1 MIDHLVYCE
10 KCVVYRFMLS
20 PGVYACGKCGETTYG
35 FVNDFVPNIWMGQK
49 SRHSRRKYFK
59 KCIEEVVGYQRAD
72 CITDDFM
79 RVVRVVIDNNLL
91 NAGKCRNM
99 SKYGY
104 YFIRLA
110 SRVGVPLV
118 TTPTDLADGKTK
130 KVYDDRLFGQ
140 VYKILGWDE
149 NCKCPYFLE
158 WKRRNNKCLLLKLP
172 VPLDFFSIPVV

>member
-1 MIDHLVYCE
+1 MIDHIVYCE
-10 KCVVYRFMLS
+10 KCVVYRFMVS

-35 FVNDFVPNIWMGQK
+35 FVNSFIPNIWMGQK
-49 SRHSRRKYFK
+49 SRHSRRKYFRK
-59 KCIEEVVGYQRAD
+59 RIEEVVGYQRAD

-79 RVVRVVIDNNLL
+79 KVVRVVIDNKLL
-91 NAGKCRNM
+91 ITGKRRNM

-140 VYKILGWDE
+140 VYKFLGWDE
-149 NCKCPYFLE
+149 NCNCPYYLE
-158 WKRRNNKCLLLKLP
+158 WKRGIIKVYYVNCQCP
-172 VPLDFFSIPVV
+172 